1 MSKII
6 KKVMLNA
13 PASTSTGT
21 DPTKGTEENPYT
33 YQEYL
38 DLFRANQWRGGYV
51 EGHGY
56 KDMYDIPD
64 IVIYGDYY
72 IGSGDNPFDDDD
84 WDDDGI
90 NPHPNPS
97 PDETGGNGGNYPPGG
112 GGGGGGNGTGGGNGN
127 NGGGN
132 GNGQNNGEGRKHYEY
147 SLSNIKNIDILDLE
161 DKIIKSEIEGDCDY
175 FIVGKERYKCNETF
189 ELFFVKI
196 AYRDNRY
203 SYFDRNKVMVI
214 KGVTWKLYKLLV
226 KNYGYEEEWQAIY
239 KGGATPKDNTN
250 CIIRTIFVEG
260 RMCGN
265 PIEGFDSMVHS
276 HPDSN
281 TGADDADKYA
291 AYLYEKEGY
300 TFFGIVNPKT
310 LIPKEFEA
318 MSYGEAIRYNPE
330 TN

>member
-1 MSKII
+1 M
-6 KKVMLNA
+6 NA
-13 PASTSTGT
+13 PASTSTGV
-21 DPTKGTEENPYT
+21 DPTKGTQENPYT
-33 YQEYL
+33 WEEYEEL
-38 DLFRANQWRGGYV
+38 RNLGLWTQGWFV
-51 EGHGY
+51 EGHG
-56 KDMYDIPD
+56 ILLPD
-64 IVIYGDYY
+64 VIVSSCYPSQTLEDEDDVW
-72 IGSGDNPFDDDD
+72 DN
-84 WDDDGI
+84 WDNDGI

-112 GGGGGGNGTGGGNGN
+112 GGGGGGNSTGGGNGN
-127 NGGGN
+127 NGGNN

-175 FIVGKERYKCNETF
+175 FIVGNERYKCNETF

-226 KNYGYEEEWQAIY
+226 QNYGYEEEWQAIY

-300 TFFGIVNPKT
+300 TFFGIVNPYSLVPNDFK
-310 LIPKEFEA
+310 P
-318 MSYGEAIRYNPE
+318 MSYGEAIRYNLE
-330 TN
+330 AIQS